1 MSKIISALLLI
12 LCLPCK
18 VQAGAQEVVAM
29 VGKEPVTAEQAYA
42 LNYAYQFGGRFDM
55 GYTLAAIA
63 WIESRAGLFPV
74 SRDGDYA
81 CGYFHVKAGNIL
93 KRESLPNTRRTRKI
107 MCEYIKVDRA
117 YAAQAAIDELQ
128 YWNDYHNGNWNKMVR
143 SYNGGFKGS
152 TKYLNTVKTVI
163 RQLKK
168 SGVID
173 SKQPVFQV
181 AVVGDRLVVKD
192 IEPQNRLYSYNL
204 RH

>member
-1 MSKIISALLLI
+1 
-12 LCLPCK
+12 
-18 VQAGAQEVVAM
+18 
-29 VGKEPVTAEQAYA
+29 
-42 LNYAYQFGGRFDM
+42 
-55 GYTLAAIA
+55 
-63 WIESRAGLFPV
+63 
-74 SRDGDYA
+74 
-81 CGYFHVKAGNIL
+81 
-93 KRESLPNTRRTRKI
+93 
-107 MCEYIKVDRA
+107 
-117 YAAQAAIDELQ
+117 
-128 YWNDYHNGNWNKMVR
+128 MVR

-192 IEPQNRLYSYNL
+192 IEPQNKLYSYNL